1 MPKVELRMQSG
12 ERKIVLCE
20 PGENLLALAE
30 SEGISIDA
38 PCSGN
43 GACGKCRVR
52 LVEGSLDAAPSRHL
66 SAEAYEQGWRL
77 ACEARVTPECA
88 VFVPDT
94 KGLQVLDLSGSR
106 EQAAF
111 GDCLKDLE
119 NSGISFD
126 NPFLALPIAM
136 EAPNADDPAP
146 DGERLT
152 RAIRKKLGVS
162 EVRIPH
168 SVMVQLAR
176 TLRENNFTVCAKG
189 ERKGNVFC
197 LMALCAPGDQT
208 LVGCAIDVGTT
219 TVAVV
224 LTDLANGKLLSAA
237 SCANAQLCYGADV
250 IHRIIRQGEPG
261 GRERLQGAIVDKTL
275 NPLLRDACRQ
285 AGVSPQSILRFCV
298 AANTAMNHLL
308 VGADAQSIR
317 MEPYVPSFFRWDGL
331 LARDLGLCA
340 NPEANVVLSPNIGSF
355 VGGDITAGV
364 LATCMWNREE
374 MSLFLDLG
382 TNGEIVLGGRDYLI
396 GCACSAGPAFE
407 GGDISCGMRAA
418 PGAVEHVTLDDNME
432 PHLRVIGGERPAGL
446 CGSGLIDLAAELFRT
461 GAINPQGRII
471 REGSRVR
478 RENGMACCIFAH
490 PWESGTGQEL
500 SLTETDL
507 DNLIRAKA
515 AVFSAIETLLK
526 AVDLTPE
533 DIDRV
538 LVAGGIGSGL
548 SIENAISIGMLP
560 DMPREKFCYVGN
572 TSLLGA
578 YAMTRSHEAY
588 RQCCRVAEGI
598 TYLELSTYP
607 GYMDSFLAACFLPH
621 TDGSKFPSRHRT

>member
-1 MPKVELRMQSG
+1 MQGGG
-12 ERKIVLCE
+12 ERAVLCA

-30 SEGISIDA
+30 RGGISIDA

-43 GACGKCRVR
+43 GGCGKCRVR
-52 LVEGSLDAAPSRHL
+52 LVEGELASSPSRHI
-66 SAEAYEQGWRL
+66 SAEDWAQGWRL
-77 ACEARVTPECA
+77 ACESRVTRDCA

-94 KGLQVLDLSGSR
+94 KGLQVLDFSGSR

-111 GDCLKDLE
+111 IDCLKGLE

-136 EAPNADDPAP
+136 EAPDADDPAP

-152 RAIRKKLGVS
+152 RAIRKALGVS

-168 SVMVQLAR
+168 SVMAELAP
-176 TLRENNFTVCAKG
+176 TLRENDFTVCAKG
-189 ERKGNVFC
+189 ERQGNVFS
-197 LMALCAPGDQT
+197 LMALCAPGDQA
-208 LVGCAIDVGTT
+208 LVGCAVDVGTT

-224 LTDLANGKLLSAA
+224 LTDLAGGKLLSAA
-237 SCANAQLCYGADV
+237 SCANAQLRYGADV
-250 IHRIIRQGEPG
+250 INRIIRQGEPG
-261 GRERLQGAIVDKTL
+261 GRERLQAAIVEGTL

-285 AGVSPQSILRFCV
+285 AGVSPRSILRLCV
-298 AANTAMNHLL
+298 AANTTMNHLL

-340 NPEANVVLSPNIGSF
+340 NPEAAVVLAPNIGSY

-364 LATCMWNREE
+364 LASGMWNREE

-382 TNGEIVLGGRDYLI
+382 TNGEIVLGGRDFLM

-418 PGAVEHVTLDDNME
+418 PGAVEHVTLDDDME
-432 PHLRVIGGERPAGL
+432 PRLRVIGGEPPAGL

-461 GAINPQGRII
+461 GVINPQGRFL
-471 REGSRVR
+471 REGSRIR
-478 RENGMACCIFAH
+478 RENGMARFILAH
-490 PWESGTGQEL
+490 PWESGTGREL

-507 DNLIRAKA
+507 DNLIRAKG
-515 AVFSAIETLLK
+515 AVFSAIETLLQ
-526 AVDLTPE
+526 AVDMTPE
-533 DIDRV
+533 DIDRI

-548 SIENAISIGMLP
+548 SIENAVSIGMLP
-560 DMPREKFCYVGN
+560 DVPREKFRCIGN

-578 YAMTRSHEAY
+578 YAMTRSREAY

-598 TYLELSTYP
+598 TYLELSTCP

-621 TDGSKFPSRHRT
+621 TDGSKFPNRHRQ

>member
-1 MPKVELRMQSG
+1 MPKVEFRMGSG
-12 ERKIVLCE
+12 GKRAVLCA

-30 SEGISIDA
+30 REGITIDA

-52 LVEGSLDAAPSRHL
+52 LVEGELASSPSRHL
-66 SAEAYEQGWRL
+66 SAGDWREGWRL
-77 ACEARVTPECA
+77 ACESRVTRDCA

-94 KGLQVLDLSGSR
+94 KGLQVLDFSGSR

-111 GDCLKDLE
+111 IDCLKGLE

-136 EAPNADDPAP
+136 EAPDADDPAP

-152 RAIRKKLGVS
+152 RAIRKTLGVS

-168 SVMVQLAR
+168 SVMAELAP
-176 TLRENNFTVCAKG
+176 TLRENGFTVCAKG
-189 ERKGNVFC
+189 ERQGNVFS
-197 LMALCAPGDQT
+197 LMALCAPEDQA
-208 LVGCAIDVGTT
+208 LVGCAMDVGTT

-224 LTDLANGKLLSAA
+224 LTDLAGGKLLSAA
-237 SCANAQLCYGADV
+237 SCANAQLRYGADV
-250 IHRIIRQGEPG
+250 INRIIRQGEPG
-261 GRERLQGAIVDKTL
+261 GRERLQAAIVEGTL

-285 AGVSPQSILRFCV
+285 AGVSPRSILRLCV
-298 AANTAMNHLL
+298 AANTTMNHLL

-331 LARDLGLCA
+331 LARDLGLSA
-340 NPEANVVLSPNIGSF
+340 NPEAAVVLAPNIGSF
-355 VGGDITAGV
+355 LGGDITAGV
-364 LATCMWNREE
+364 LASGMWNREE

-382 TNGEIVLGGRDYLI
+382 TNGEIVLGGRDFLI

-418 PGAVEHVTLDDNME
+418 PGAVEHVTLDDDME
-432 PHLRVIGGERPAGL
+432 PRLRVIGGEPPAGL
-446 CGSGLIDLAAELFRT
+446 CGSGLIDLAAELFRI
-461 GAINPQGRII
+461 GVINPQGRFL
-471 REGSRVR
+471 REGSRIR
-478 RENGMACCIFAH
+478 RENGMARFILAH
-490 PWESGTGQEL
+490 PWESGTGREL
-500 SLTETDL
+500 ALTETDL
-507 DNLIRAKA
+507 DNLIRAKG
-515 AVFSAIETLLK
+515 AVFSAIETLLQ
-526 AVDLTPE
+526 AVDMTPE

-538 LVAGGIGSGL
+538 LVAGGIGSGVDMEK
-548 SIENAISIGMLP
+548 SVFIGMLP
-560 DMPREKFCYVGN
+560 DVPREKFRYIGN

-578 YAMTRSHEAY
+578 YAMTRSREAY

-598 TYLELSTYP
+598 TYLELSTCP

-621 TDGSKFPSRHRT
+621 TDGSKFPNRHRT